1 MPNHNTAPGG
11 TAGGATPLHG
21 PDGATPLHGKLSV
34 SGLRVTYSSGGKSVT
49 PFSDVNFSVDD
60 GEFIC
65 IIGPSGAGKSTLLFA
80 LAGLIAPSEGEIRLA
95 GRAVHGPGGD
105 RAVVFQDDAVFPWY
119 TVEKNVAY
127 APAAAGWDRQRKE
140 RAVDEALSLVGLADR
155 RTFLPGQ
162 LSGGMRKRV
171 DVARAF
177 AGDPETILMDEPFGG
192 LDTQTKES
200 LQEAILEI
208 WNSKKKTILFVT
220 HDLEEAAFLADR
232 VFVLQKGGGL
242 NIVPI
247 DLPRPRT
254 SAMRTEP
261 ALQSYRRLLGDL
273 IRSQEE
279 SSSHVH

>member
-1 MPNHNTAPGG
+1 M
-11 TAGGATPLHG
+11 HG

-119 TVEKNVAY
+119 TVEKNVSY

>member
-1 MPNHNTAPGG
+1 MPGSEPTAP
-11 TAGGATPLHG
+11 ASAPIS
-21 PDGATPLHGKLSV
+21 PRSQFKLSV
-34 SGLRVTYSSGGKSVT
+34 TGLTVSYTSRGKSVT
-49 PFSDVNFSVDD
+49 PFTDVDFEVED

-80 LAGLIAPSEGEIRLA
+80 LAGLVPPTAGSIELS
-95 GRAVHGPGGD
+95 GRAIDGPGGD

-119 TVEKNVAY
+119 TVEKNVGY
-127 APAAAGWDRQRKE
+127 APAAAGWPAAERE
-140 RAVDEALSLVGLADR
+140 RAVEESLRLVGLADR
-155 RTFLPGQ
+155 RRFYPGQ

-192 LDTQTKES
+192 LDSMTKEG
-200 LQEAILEI
+200 LQEAILHI
-208 WNSKKKTILFVT
+208 WETKKKTIVFVT

-242 NIVPI
+242 RIVPI

-254 SAMRTEP
+254 ASMRTEP
-261 ALQSYRRLLGDL
+261 ALQGYRRMLGDL
-273 IRSQEE
+273 IRGAEGDDNGR
-279 SSSHVH
+279 

>member
-1 MPNHNTAPGG
+1 
-11 TAGGATPLHG
+11 
-21 PDGATPLHGKLSV
+21 
-34 SGLRVTYSSGGKSVT
+34 
-49 PFSDVNFSVDD
+49 
-60 GEFIC
+60 
-65 IIGPSGAGKSTLLFA
+65 
-80 LAGLIAPSEGEIRLA
+80 
-95 GRAVHGPGGD
+95 
-105 RAVVFQDDAVFPWY
+105 
-119 TVEKNVAY
+119 
-127 APAAAGWDRQRKE
+127 
-140 RAVDEALSLVGLADR
+140 
-155 RTFLPGQ
+155 
-162 LSGGMRKRV
+162 
-171 DVARAF
+171 
-177 AGDPETILMDEPFGG
+177 MDEPFGG

-279 SSSHVH
+279 SGSHVH

>member
-1 MPNHNTAPGG
+1 M
-11 TAGGATPLHG
+11 HG

-49 PFSDVNFSVDD
+49 
-60 GEFIC
+60 
-65 IIGPSGAGKSTLLFA
+65 
-80 LAGLIAPSEGEIRLA
+80 
-95 GRAVHGPGGD
+95 
-105 RAVVFQDDAVFPWY
+105 
-119 TVEKNVAY
+119 
-127 APAAAGWDRQRKE
+127 
-140 RAVDEALSLVGLADR
+140 
-155 RTFLPGQ
+155 
-162 LSGGMRKRV
+162 GGMRKRV

>member
-1 MPNHNTAPGG
+1 MPRSESVVPRIPQDTISPKH
-11 TAGGATPLHG
+11 
-21 PDGATPLHGKLSV
+21 KLSV
-34 SGLRVTYSSGGKSVT
+34 SGLTVSYATRGKSVT
-49 PFSDVNFSVDD
+49 PFADVNFEVQD

-80 LAGLIAPSEGEIRLA
+80 LAGLVAPTAGTIELA
-95 GRAVHGPGGD
+95 GRQINGPGGD

-127 APAAAGWDRQRKE
+127 APAAAGWPAAERE
-140 RAVDEALSLVGLADR
+140 RAVEESLRLVGLSDR
-155 RTFLPGQ
+155 RKSYPGQ

-192 LDTQTKES
+192 LDTMTKEG
-200 LQEAILEI
+200 LQESILQI
-208 WNSKKKTILFVT
+208 WDTKKKTIIFVT

-242 NIVPI
+242 RIVPI

-254 SAMRTEP
+254 ATMRTEP
-261 ALQSYRRLLGDL
+261 ALQSYRRMLGEL
-273 IRSQEE
+273 IRGAEMVADG
-279 SSSHVH
+279 H

>member
-1 MPNHNTAPGG
+1 MTRSEPVTPRAAHD
-11 TAGGATPLHG
+11 ATPHPRTLI
-21 PDGATPLHGKLSV
+21 V
-34 SGLRVTYSSGGKSVT
+34 SGLTVSYESRGKSVT
-49 PFSDVNFSVDD
+49 PFADVNFEVQD

-80 LAGLIAPSEGEIRLA
+80 LAGLVAPSA
-95 GRAVHGPGGD
+95 GTIELGGRQVHGPGGD

-127 APAAAGWDRQRKE
+127 GPSAAGWHAAERE
-140 RAVDEALSLVGLADR
+140 RAVEESLRLVGLADR
-155 RTFLPGQ
+155 RKFLPGQ

-192 LDTQTKES
+192 LDSMTKEG

-208 WNSKKKTILFVT
+208 WASKKKTIVFVT

-232 VFVLQKGGGL
+232 VFVLKKGGGL
-242 NIVPI
+242 QIVDI

-254 SAMRTEP
+254 AELRTQPE
-261 ALQSYRRLLGDL
+261 LQGYRRMLGEL
-273 IRSQEE
+273 IRGAEGDNDGR
-279 SSSHVH
+279 